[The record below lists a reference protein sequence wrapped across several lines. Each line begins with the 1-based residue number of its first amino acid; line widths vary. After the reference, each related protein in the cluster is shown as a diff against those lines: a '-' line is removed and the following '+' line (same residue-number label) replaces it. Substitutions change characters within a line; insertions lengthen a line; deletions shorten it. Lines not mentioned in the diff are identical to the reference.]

1 MDSSPITP
9 ATSNFSDTNHDF
21 NLSEIDSISDSDW
34 LDVSSHAS
42 EDESAGILE
51 DDHDE
56 VYDRPPSRRSVSS
69 RSSSRDGDVEGW
81 EGLVEGADVDDDVL
95 LHEHSHSA
103 HLPADA
109 VTLDVADSSA
119 EEQRVKEALD
129 QSMISTLSSSRTSS
143 LSSSTHGPASRPR
156 DLRLSF
162 PDPLTSSQDELN
174 GSYEDILPAL
184 RGPNT
189 QLSRFEPGV
198 ATIAPSSSP
207 KDPGLSSIPEVPQT
221 VDFTHVDFQIV
232 LYGIS
237 TMGKWQFVEKL
248 LGRLAL
254 GLGLALS
261 HRDTR
266 STCVSIYTLRS
277 DHARILAAQYTIS
290 ILDRTEL
297 SRERIVGLILL
308 IFLTVD
314 CNSSSRTRCQKL
326 WRWSSSL
333 QLFPPCHLIRS
344 IFLSLLRH
352 LYPMIQ
358 LVCPGHSCVRQ
369 SKTNGRIYGR
379 LSASCC
385 S

>member
-266 STCVSIYTLRS
+266 STYVSIYTLNS
-277 DHARILAAQYTIS
+277 DHARFLASQYTIS
-290 ILDRTEL
+290 ILDRTDS

-308 IFLTVD
+308 TFLTVN
-314 CNSSSRTRCQKL
+314 CNSSSRTRCQKV